1 MKKLVLCVAL
11 FMLTGCG
18 SAEPTT
24 TQTTTVTTTE
34 VTTTEAPTTTE
45 AITEVITTEAKANK
59 NDQFIDDL
67 ADGTTNFSMITNLEI
82 IEVDDVKVINVKTKG
97 GLDFITSCEI
107 LTATL
112 QEADYYKGYDLWIR
126 YVSGE
131 DYVEWDLSASDN
143 YEKGILSSSSTN
155 PILNVTLDD
164 IRDAFKNT
172 EGQ

>member
-11 FMLTGCG
+11 LMLTGCG

-24 TQTTTVTTTE
+24 TQTTAVTTTE
-34 VTTTEAPTTTE
+34 VT
-45 AITEVITTEAKANK
+45 TEVITTEAKANK
-59 NDQFIDDL
+59 NDRFIDSL
-67 ADGTTNFSMITNLEI
+67 ADGTANFPIITNLEI
-82 IEVDDVKVINVKTKG
+82 IDVDDVKVINAKTKG
-97 GLDFITSCEI
+97 GLDFITSCEV

-131 DYVEWDLSASDN
+131 DYIEWDLAASDN

>member
-11 FMLTGCG
+11 LTLTGCG

-45 AITEVITTEAKANK
+45 AITEAKANK

-82 IEVDDVKVINVKTKG
+82 IEVDDVKVINAKTKG

>member
-1 MKKLVLCVAL
+1 MKKLVLCIAL

-34 VTTTEAPTTTE
+34 VTTTEAPTT
-45 AITEVITTEAKANK
+45 EVITTEAKANK
-59 NDQFIDDL
+59 NDQFIDSL
-67 ADGTTNFSMITNLEI
+67 ADGTANFSMITNLEI

>member
-1 MKKLVLCVAL
+1 MKKLVLCVTL
-11 FMLTGCG
+11 LMLTGCG

-45 AITEVITTEAKANK
+45 ATTEVITTEAKANK
-59 NDQFIDDL
+59 NDQFIDSL
-67 ADGTTNFSMITNLEI
+67 VDGTANFPMITNLEI
-82 IEVDDVKVINVKTKG
+82 IEADDVKIISAKTKG
-97 GLDFITSCEI
+97 GLDYITSCEV

-112 QEADYYKGYDLWIR
+112 KEADYYKGYDLWIR

-143 YEKGILSSSSTN
+143 YEKGILSSSSTD

-172 EGQ
+172 EG

>member
-1 MKKLVLCVAL
+1 MKKLVLCVSL
-11 FMLTGCG
+11 LMLTGCG

-24 TQTTTVTTTE
+24 TQTTV

-45 AITEVITTEAKANK
+45 AATEATTEVITTEAKANK
-59 NDQFIDDL
+59 NDQFIDSL
-67 ADGTTNFSMITNLEI
+67 ADGTANFPMITNLEI
-82 IEVDDVKVINVKTKG
+82 IEVDDVKIISAKTKG
-97 GLDFITSCEI
+97 GLDYITSCEV

-126 YVSGE
+126 YVAGE

-143 YEKGILSSSSTN
+143 YEKGILSSSSTD
-155 PILNVTLDD
+155 PILDVTLDD